1 MSDAAIPRRAPRRA
15 RILPFLLVAPTLAYL
30 FPIYL
35 ASLGFLFL
43 FSFYKFVPG
52 GPLLTPSFT
61 LENYARFF
69 DPLYI
74 GILWRT
80 IKVGFIAATGA
91 VILAYPMAYWL
102 NRSRSHWRTVC
113 VTVVVLS
120 FFVITVVRV
129 FSWTMVLG
137 REGFLNKVILFVGL
151 ADRPFQFL
159 YNEFG
164 VTIVLVHYL
173 LPATTLFLTTSL
185 QRIDANLEM
194 ASENLGGN
202 RFQTFFLITLPLSIP
217 GLVGSLSLSF
227 ALCISTFTS
236 PVIIGGGRVLLLA
249 NTLYD
254 TMFSSMNFPFASA
267 LAIITLVF
275 SLIVVTAIGKTLM
288 SRLQVT
294 S

>member
-1 MSDAAIPRRAPRRA
+1 MGDARPPRHAATRA
-15 RILPFLLVAPTLAYL
+15 RVLPFLLVLPTLAYL
-30 FPIYL
+30 FPIYM
-35 ASLGFLFL
+35 ASLGILFL
-43 FSFYKFVPG
+43 FSFFKFTPG

-80 IKVGFIAATGA
+80 VELGFIAAAGA

-102 NRSRSHWRTVC
+102 NRSRSRWRAVC
-113 VTVVVLS
+113 VAIIVLA

-137 REGFLNKVILFVGL
+137 REGFLNKLLLFVGL

-159 YNEFG
+159 YNELG

-173 LPATTLFLTTSL
+173 LPTTTLFLTTSL
-185 QRIDANLEM
+185 QRIDANIEL
-194 ASENLGGN
+194 ASENLGAN
-202 RFQTFFLITLPLSIP
+202 KFQTFFLITLPLSIP
-217 GLVGSLSLSF
+217 GLVGALSLSF
-227 ALCISTFTS
+227 ALCISTFTT

-254 TMFSSMNFPFASA
+254 TMFSAMNFPFASA

-275 SLIVVTAIGKTLM
+275 SLIVVSLIGKTLM
-288 SRLQVT
+288 SRLQMA